1 MKKYRLNMKR
11 IMTNI
16 CIVLLFIIIM
26 NFISNFTFGTKH
38 IDTKSVTV
46 ASNDT
51 LWKIAEDIC
60 NNSSEEL
67 NVQNIVIE
75 IKNINNLKSS
85 NIYSGQ
91 ILEIPIYN

>member
-1 MKKYRLNMKR
+1 MKRYTLNMKR
-11 IMTNI
+11 ILSNI
-16 CIVLLFIIIM
+16 CIILIFIIVM
-26 NFISNFTFGTKH
+26 NFISNFTFGNKH
-38 IDTKSVTV
+38 IDTKAVTV

-51 LWKIAEDIC
+51 LWKIAEDVC

-91 ILEIPIYN
+91 ILEIPIYK

>member
-1 MKKYRLNMKR
+1 MKRYTLNMKR
-11 IMTNI
+11 ILSNI
-16 CIVLLFIIIM
+16 CIILMFIIVM
-26 NFISNFTFGTKH
+26 NFISNFTFGNKH
-38 IDTKSVTV
+38 IDTKAVTV

-51 LWKIAEDIC
+51 LWKIAEDVC

-91 ILEIPIYN
+91 ILEIPIYK

>member
-1 MKKYRLNMKR
+1 MKRYRLNMKR
-11 IMTNI
+11 IMINI
-16 CIVLLFIIIM
+16 CIVLMFIIVM
-26 NFISNFTFGTKH
+26 NFISNFTFGNKH

-46 ASNDT
+46 EVNDT
-51 LWKIAEDIC
+51 LWKIAEDVC
-60 NNSSEEL
+60 NNSSEDL
-67 NVQNIVIE
+67 NIQNIVIE

>member
-1 MKKYRLNMKR
+1 MKRYRLNMKR

-16 CIVLLFIIIM
+16 CIVLIFIIVM
-26 NFISNFTFGTKH
+26 NFISNFTFGNKH

-51 LWKIAEDIC
+51 LWKIAEDVC
-60 NNSSEEL
+60 NNSSEDL

-91 ILEIPIYN
+91 VLEIPIYN

>member
-1 MKKYRLNMKR
+1 MKRYRLNMKR

-16 CIVLLFIIIM
+16 CIVLMFIIVM
-26 NFISNFTFGTKH
+26 NFISNFTFGNKH
-38 IDTKSVTV
+38 IETKSLTV
-46 ASNDT
+46 EANDT
-51 LWKIAEDIC
+51 LWKIAQDVC
-60 NNSSEEL
+60 DNSSEEL

-91 ILEIPIYN
+91 VLEIPIYN

>member
-1 MKKYRLNMKR
+1 MKKYRLNIKR
-11 IMTNI
+11 IMMNI
-16 CIVLLFIIIM
+16 CIILIM
-26 NFISNFTFGTKH
+26 LVICNIISNYTFGNKH
-38 IDTKSVTV
+38 VDTKSITV

-51 LWKIAEDIC
+51 LWKIAQDVC
-60 NNSSEEL
+60 DDSSKDL

>member
-1 MKKYRLNMKR
+1 MKRYRLNMKR

-16 CIVLLFIIIM
+16 CIILLFIIVM
-26 NFISNFTFGTKH
+26 NFISNFTFGNKH

-46 ASNDT
+46 GVNDT
-51 LWKIAEDIC
+51 LWKIAEDVC
-60 NNSSEEL
+60 NDSSEDL

>member
-1 MKKYRLNMKR
+1 MKRYRLNMKR

-16 CIVLLFIIIM
+16 CIILLFIIVM

-51 LWKIAEDIC
+51 LWKIAEEVC
-60 NNSSEEL
+60 NNSSENL
-67 NVQNIVIE
+67 NVQNIVLE

-85 NIYSGQ
+85 NIYLGQ
-91 ILEIPIYN
+91 VLEIPIYN

>member
-1 MKKYRLNMKR
+1 MKRYTLNMKR
-11 IMTNI
+11 IMMNI
-16 CIVLLFIIIM
+16 CIILMFIIVM
-26 NFISNFTFGTKH
+26 NFISNFTFGNKH
-38 IDTKSVTV
+38 IDTKSVIV

-51 LWKIAEDIC
+51 LWKIAEGVC

-91 ILEIPIYN
+91 ILEIPIYK

>member
-1 MKKYRLNMKR
+1 MKRYRLNMKR

-16 CIVLLFIIIM
+16 LIVLMFIIVM
-26 NFISNFTFGTKH
+26 NFISNFTFGNKH

-46 ASNDT
+46 ANNDT
-51 LWKIAEDIC
+51 LWKIAEDVC

-91 ILEIPIYN
+91 VLEIPIYK